1 MLSNDRSEIINIP
14 NYIPQVSSTQNVN
27 NVNECEDDDST
38 KLNRNSY
45 YDINNNDINSKKNDS
60 QIQTELST
68 MNSSSGIN
76 EEDSL
81 DKEID
86 SEQSEKLNRP
96 IIKEEQTHFNSS
108 LFYGNSFNDY
118 SPKHIGN
125 MFAFFYIN
133 KKPLILIGPDCKND
147 LYNFTSR

>member
-96 IIKEEQTHFNSS
+96 IIKEEQTHFSTS

-118 SPKHIGN
+118 SQKI
-125 MFAFFYIN
+125 
-133 KKPLILIGPDCKND
+133 
-147 LYNFTSR
+147 

>member
-1 MLSNDRSEIINIP
+1 MMSNDKNEIINIP
-14 NYIPQVSSTQNVN
+14 NYISQVSSTHNMN
-27 NVNECEDDDST
+27 NVNESEDDDSA

-45 YDINNNDINSKKNDS
+45 YDINNNDINSNKNDT

-68 MNSSSGIN
+68 MNSSSNIN
-76 EEDSL
+76 EEESL

-86 SEQSEKLNRP
+86 SESSEKLNRP
-96 IIKEEQTHFNSS
+96 IIKEEQTHFSTS

-118 SPKHIGN
+118 SPKKIGN

-133 KKPLILIGPDCKND
+133 KKPLILIGPDCKNS
-147 LYNFTSR
+147 LYKFASR

>member
-1 MLSNDRSEIINIP
+1 MLMNLK
-14 NYIPQVSSTQNVN
+14 
-27 NVNECEDDDST
+27 DDDSS

-96 IIKEEQTHFNSS
+96 IIKEEQTHFSTS

-118 SPKHIGN
+118 SQNI
-125 MFAFFYIN
+125 
-133 KKPLILIGPDCKND
+133 
-147 LYNFTSR
+147 